1 MMKRIFPAL
10 LLLVVGT
17 AQASTVTIDFE
28 EFATGTYGN
37 TTLQS
42 QGFDISTFAVEGIFG
57 PDDSVMGIFA
67 GDNGTNVVGGSL
79 STFGQDSFGADL
91 SVGFARTDGSSFA
104 VYSADFLAET
114 DPDGRFYVIGQKTG
128 GGTVFLAD
136 EAFGTGSWLDVTSVG
151 FVVQGSGFS
160 FSQASMELDN
170 VVLGAAV
177 PVPAAVWLFGSALG
191 ALGWIRRRKTA

>member
-1 MMKRIFPAL
+1 MKKSGVFAVL
-10 LLLVVGT
+10 LFAGLSQAT
-17 AQASTVTIDFE
+17 AATIDFE
-28 EFATGTYGN
+28 EFAAGTYGN

-42 QGFDISTFAVEGIFG
+42 QGFDISTFAVEGVFG

-67 GDNGTNVVGGSL
+67 GDNGTNVIGGSL

-91 SVGFARTDGSSFA
+91 SVGIARTDGSSFA
-104 VYSADFLAET
+104 VYSADFLAQT
-114 DPDGRFYVIGQKTG
+114 DPDGRSYVIGYKTG

-136 EAFGTGSWLDVTSVG
+136 EAFGTGSWLDVTQVG

-160 FSQASMELDN
+160 FSEASMELDN
-170 VVLGAAV
+170 IVVGAAV

-191 ALGWIRRRKTA
+191 ALGWVRRRKTA